1 LGEKNLLTPPNKSLT
16 TTREDWNMCMTCAKH
31 KEYVGVA
38 YMILCEN
45 FEDKEANEY
54 HKFIKAHKDYK
65 K

>member
-1 LGEKNLLTPPNKSLT
+1 MLCVICKKKAKYKYSPDIDINSIGA
-16 TTREDWNMCMTCAKH
+16 CAKH
-31 KEYVGVA
+31 KQYVGVA

-54 HKFIKAHKDYK
+54 NKFIKAHKDYK